1 MKASKWLI
9 ITLFSKFPKCYP
21 IYEWLGT
28 PGARSQTAL
37 FSVLMP
43 LQTGCVAKWWRI
55 PGFALATGCNR
66 STTAIWPVFLG
77 YGDGSNFRLL
87 QIYRPTRTLLY
98 TYNHRRYIDHYTAL
112 KYIYYTIYKPTWG
125 DEKPFNCYSDVHQ
138 RPTGFRLRTAI
149 WPRFTFFQA
158 LLVLQPGDCR
168 QRRKSPTGPGT

>member
-21 IYEWLGT
+21 IYKWLGT

-66 STTAIWPVFLG
+66 SNTAIWPVFLG

-98 TYNHRRYIDHYTAL
+98 TYNHRRYIDYYTVL
-112 KYIYYTIYKPTWG
+112 KYITPYINLLEEMK
-125 DEKPFNCYSDVHQ
+125 N
-138 RPTGFRLRTAI
+138 LLTAI
-149 WPRFTFFQA
+149 LMFTSGQQGFDSE
-158 LLVLQPGDCR
+158 PPYGRD
-168 QRRKSPTGPGT
+168 SPFPSSACSAAGWLSPMA